1 MYLDCILLIKY
12 FNPRTSC
19 EVRPA
24 YLDVFQEVKDISIH
38 APRVRC
44 DSPLSPKKTDK
55 KDFNPRTS
63 CEVRR
68 QALCLDNGIRHI
80 SIHAP
85 RVRCDQVKHCTFW
98 NSFISIH
105 APRVR
110 CDGWLKSND
119 GTEESFQSTHL
130 V

>member
-1 MYLDCILLIKY
+1 MVRFIPDTSDY

-85 RVRCDQVKHCTFW
+85 RVRCDRSQAVIEIQFYHF
-98 NSFISIH
+98 N
-105 APRVR
+105 PRTSCEVR
-110 CDGWLKSND
+110 PYIFVTRSVP
-119 GTEESFQSTHL
+119 SVFQSTHL